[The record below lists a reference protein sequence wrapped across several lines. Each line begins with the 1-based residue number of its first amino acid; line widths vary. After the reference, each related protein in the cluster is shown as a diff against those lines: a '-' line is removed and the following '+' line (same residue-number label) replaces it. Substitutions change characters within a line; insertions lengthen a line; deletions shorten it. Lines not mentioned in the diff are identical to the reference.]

1 MDSDDNMQNATLISN
16 LPPPMTS
23 SLGFSTPTQQKDSKG
38 TPEVSSYMDLIK
50 DLDINKMKNQQ
61 QKQQQMSPIAP
72 AQQQQKQV
80 QQQMPPQMTPQMK
93 MQQQTPPQMTP
104 QMTQQMQMQ
113 QQMPSQNI
121 MQQMQQKET
130 AYTGSIPMPQSA
142 PISASQNVQGFEMQQ
157 SPLISNLLP
166 DPMFFQP
173 PPPPLKERRVKP
185 VKIEEPVKKSPF
197 NFDMAKIKPAILVTA
212 IVFAL
217 LSWGAPMIARRITW
231 TVDSITGKFT
241 PSGLIVMSLLTGG
254 IFLGVTE
261 IIRNYGS
268 GV

>member
-1 MDSDDNMQNATLISN
+1 MS
-16 LPPPMTS
+16 S
-23 SLGFSTPTQQKDSKG
+23 SLGFSTPTQTDSKG
-38 TPEVSSYMDLIK
+38 TKEVREVSSYMDLIK
-50 DLDINKMKNQQ
+50 DLDINKMNNQQ
-61 QKQQQMSPIAP
+61 QQNQMQQQIPP
-72 AQQQQKQV
+72 NTHPQQQQK
-80 QQQMPPQMTPQMK
+80 
-93 MQQQTPPQMTP
+93 
-104 QMTQQMQMQ
+104 QMQ
-113 QQMPSQNI
+113 QQMPPQNI

-130 AYTGSIPMPQSA
+130 AYNPTIPMPQSA
-142 PISASQNVQGFEMQQ
+142 PISASQNVQGFAVQQ

-173 PPPPLKERRVKP
+173 PPPPLKERRVIKP

-197 NFDMAKIKPAILVTA
+197 NFDMAKIKPAILVAA

-217 LSWGAPMIARRITW
+217 LSWGAPMLARRITW

-241 PSGLIVMSLLTGG
+241 PYGLIVLSVLTGG

-261 IIRNYGS
+261 IVRNYGT

>member
-16 LPPPMTS
+16 LPPPMSS
-23 SLGFSTPTQQKDSKG
+23 SLGFSTPTQTDSKG
-38 TPEVSSYMDLIK
+38 TGEVSSYMDLIK

-61 QKQQQMSPIAP
+61 QQMP
-72 AQQQQKQV
+72 
-80 QQQMPPQMTPQMK
+80 QQMPPQMTPQM
-93 MQQQTPPQMTP
+93 
-104 QMTQQMQMQ
+104 QMQ
-113 QQMPSQNI
+113 QMPPQNV

-130 AYTGSIPMPQSA
+130 AYNPTIPMPQSA
-142 PISASQNVQGFEMQQ
+142 PISASQNVKGFAVQQ

-173 PPPPLKERRVKP
+173 PPPPLKERRVIKP

-197 NFDMAKIKPAILVTA
+197 NFDMAKIKPAILVAA

-217 LSWGAPMIARRITW
+217 LSWGAPMLARRITW

-241 PSGLIVMSLLTGG
+241 PYGLIVLSVLTGG

-261 IIRNYGS
+261 IVRNYGT